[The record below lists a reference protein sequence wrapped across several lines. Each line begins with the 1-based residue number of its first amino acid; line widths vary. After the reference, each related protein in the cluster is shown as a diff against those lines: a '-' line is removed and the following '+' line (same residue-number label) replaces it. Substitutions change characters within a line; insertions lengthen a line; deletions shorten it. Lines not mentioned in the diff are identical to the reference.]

1 MLTTLAAQ
9 NWGLF
14 VLRGV
19 LAIIFGLAAFL
30 VPGLT
35 LAALIL
41 VFGAYAIVDGI
52 FAIGAGLG
60 SAAGPRWWIVLA
72 GIAGIAVGVYTFFNP
87 SMTAL
92 ALVYVIA
99 AWAIVIGVLQLIA
112 AYRLREVISNEWLL
126 ALSGVLSIA
135 FGALAIYSP
144 GSGALSILWIIGFY
158 AILLGV
164 SYVGLGLR
172 LRSLSKTAEEARG
185 AAATS

>member
-1 MLTTLAAQ
+1 VFATLAAQ

-19 LAIIFGLAAFL
+19 LAILFGLAAFL
-30 VPGLT
+30 APGLT
-35 LAALIL
+35 LAALIF
-41 VFGAYAIVDGI
+41 VFAVYAIVDGI

-72 GIAGIAVGVYTFFNP
+72 GIVGIAVGVYTFFNP

-99 AWAIVIGVLQLIA
+99 AWAIVIGVLQIIA
-112 AYRLREVISNEWLL
+112 AYRLRAVIANEWLL
-126 ALSGVLSIA
+126 ALSGVLSVA
-135 FGALAIYSP
+135 FGALVIYSP
-144 GSGALSILWIIGFY
+144 GSGALAILWIIGFY

-164 SYVGLGLR
+164 TYVALGLR
-172 LRSLSKTAEEARG
+172 LRSLSKTVDEARG